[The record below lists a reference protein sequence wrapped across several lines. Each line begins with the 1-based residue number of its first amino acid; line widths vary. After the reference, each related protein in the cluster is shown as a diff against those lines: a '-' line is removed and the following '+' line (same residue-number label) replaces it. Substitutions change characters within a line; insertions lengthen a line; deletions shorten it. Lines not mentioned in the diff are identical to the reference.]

1 MDPFL
6 ASMTFAGGVE
16 RECDCDECDS
26 CGLSM
31 VPPDIKNAIRDYKR
45 RKVMSIIDFSRQERK
60 VIARSEN
67 GCSIYHY
74 AFPRGADPLVE
85 YGDSHRII
93 LVDKL
98 PKGADL
104 KRIGSGIV
112 GSKAEEES
120 RASLHWEEGNA
131 YMVPSVGGRAVGFV
145 YPSAERDKDEK
156 EEPMSVAIYVFKVTP
171 DRLKHIRDGSASD
184 SQEPL
189 STWVVKMS
197 DITARALLS
206 SADRALRG
214 KDSVPFI
221 PLPSNAF
228 ASLKEE
234 LKTLHKAT
242 S

>member
-60 VIARSEN
+60 VIARSES

-93 LVDKL
+93 LVL
-98 PKGADL
+98 
-104 KRIGSGIV
+104 
-112 GSKAEEES
+112 
-120 RASLHWEEGNA
+120 SL
-131 YMVPSVGGRAVGFV
+131 
-145 YPSAERDKDEK
+145 
-156 EEPMSVAIYVFKVTP
+156 I
-171 DRLKHIRDGSASD
+171 HI
-184 SQEPL
+184 
-189 STWVVKMS
+189 
-197 DITARALLS
+197 
-206 SADRALRG
+206 
-214 KDSVPFI
+214 
-221 PLPSNAF
+221 
-228 ASLKEE
+228 
-234 LKTLHKAT
+234 
-242 S
+242 